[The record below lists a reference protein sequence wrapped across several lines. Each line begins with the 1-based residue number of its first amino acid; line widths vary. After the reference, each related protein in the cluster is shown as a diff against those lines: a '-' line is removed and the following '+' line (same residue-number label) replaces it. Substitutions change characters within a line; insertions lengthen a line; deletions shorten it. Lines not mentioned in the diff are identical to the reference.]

1 MKNTLKRVGF
11 CTFFI
16 VFLALNPYVFGKIR
30 CDGDCNEVM
39 GSKNKHDSDVTP
51 NVERDQASI
60 DDQGTKANSK
70 NSSEQKSNADRTN
83 KRQVRRINQNN
94 SSSGDL
100 KAKSKNSNLPEYYFD
115 DTRSPFLVS
124 EEKNQ
129 TSWFVERETGS
140 PKLKSLYP
148 GKSAFIEIAQDIVA
162 TPNVSSPIK
171 AHIKNGDL
179 EGAIIFGEAKLEDDL
194 NRVLIS
200 FKSLRYENETYAIQ
214 ARAIDH
220 MGAVGVKG
228 EYMAESRGVMAG
240 GFLSTFFSVFAD
252 SSVERHR
259 NEQGNYV
266 DEPII
271 SNAAKKGLSGTLAKS
286 ADRMMDRA
294 QRMPGY
300 TVVKGPTLIQVI
312 FDEMEANTKR

>member
-1 MKNTLKRVGF
+1 MKKPPINVVYLA
-11 CTFFI
+11 FFI
-16 VFLALNPYVFGKIR
+16 LFLALNPKVFGKIR
-30 CDGDCNEVM
+30 CDGNCNEVM
-39 GSKNKHDSDVTP
+39 GSKSKQNLDAEPSAP
-51 NVERDQASI
+51 REQASVE
-60 DDQGTKANSK
+60 
-70 NSSEQKSNADRTN
+70 EQNKKITPTDLPAKKRDSQSTN
-83 KRQVRRINQNN
+83 KKTSKHVRHFDAVGMQ
-94 SSSGDL
+94 S
-100 KAKSKNSNLPEYYFD
+100 KSKNSNLPEYYFD
-115 DTRSPFLVS
+115 ESRSPFIVS

-129 TSWFVERETGS
+129 TSWFIERETGS
-140 PKLKSLYP
+140 PKPKSLYP
-148 GKSAFIEIAQDIVA
+148 GKSAFIEISQDIVA
-162 TPNVSSPIK
+162 TPNVPSPIK
-171 AHIKNGDL
+171 AQIKDGDL

-200 FKSLRYENETYAIQ
+200 FKSLRYEDETYSIQ
-214 ARAIDH
+214 ARVIDH

-228 EYMAESRGVMAG
+228 EYIAENRGVIAG

-271 SNAAKKGLSGTLAKS
+271 SNAAKKGLSGALAKS

-300 TVVKGPTLIQVI
+300 TVVKGPTLVQVI
-312 FDEMEANTKR
+312 FDDTEATTKR